1 MSDFLM
7 REEAPLTA
15 EEWAKIDEVV
25 VAVAKKLLVGRRL
38 IEVYGPF
45 GAGLQ
50 TVAIDRY
57 HVSGAC
63 LHPGKPSECCG
74 EECDCKEECDPVD
87 LAARETVTLPLI
99 HKDFILHWRDI
110 VTSRQY
116 HMPLDLGQA
125 GAAAAMVAMK
135 EDEMIFGE
143 LLANGGSKVSASN
156 WDVAGSVFQNLVAA
170 ATTLVEKGCY
180 GPYAAVVSP
189 AVYAKMHRPMQGD
202 MGMLE
207 IKQARELA
215 SGGVYQTPA
224 LKDNQALL
232 ISQGAHNLDLAIAQD
247 LVTAYLGPDKMDH
260 LFRVLETLVLRI
272 KRPEAIYVIG

>member
-1 MSDFLM
+1 MNDFLM
-7 REEAPLTA
+7 RDEAPLTA
-15 EEWAKIDEVV
+15 EEWAKIDETV

-45 GAGLQ
+45 GAGMQ
-50 TVAIDRY
+50 TVSVDRY
-57 HVSGAC
+57 HVSSAC
-63 LHPGKPSECCG
+63 LHKGEATECSDEGG
-74 EECDCKEECDPVD
+74 ECKEECDPIA
-87 LAARETVTLPLI
+87 LTCRETVTLPLI
-99 HKDFILHWRDI
+99 HKDFILHWRDV

-125 GAAAAMVAMK
+125 AAAAAMVALK
-135 EDEMIFGE
+135 EDQMIFGE
-143 LLANGGSKVSASN
+143 LLAKGETKVKASN
-156 WDVAGSVFQNLVAA
+156 WEAPGSVFQNLVAA
-170 ATTLVEKGCY
+170 ATALVEKGCY

-207 IKQARELA
+207 IKQVRELA

-224 LKDNQALL
+224 LKDTQALL
-232 ISQGAHNLDLAIAQD
+232 ISQGAHNLDLAVAQD

-260 LFRVLETLVLRI
+260 LFRILETLTLRV
-272 KRPEAIYVIG
+272 KRPEAICIIA

>member
-1 MSDFLM
+1 MNDFLM
-7 REEAPLTA
+7 RDEAPLTA
-15 EEWAKIDEVV
+15 EEWAKIDETV

-45 GAGLQ
+45 GAGMQ
-50 TVAIDRY
+50 TVSVDQY

-63 LHPGKPSECCG
+63 LHKGETTECG
-74 EECDCKEECDPVD
+74 DEECECKEECDPVD
-87 LAARETVTLPLI
+87 LACRETVTLPLI
-99 HKDFILHWRDI
+99 HKDFILRWRDI

-116 HMPLDLGQA
+116 HMPLDVGQ
-125 GAAAAMVAMK
+125 AAAAVAMVALK
-135 EDEMIFGE
+135 EDQMIFGE
-143 LLANGGSKVSASN
+143 LLSKGETKVKATD

-170 ATTLVEKGCY
+170 ATVLVEKGFL

-189 AVYAKMHRPMQGD
+189 AVYAKMHRPMHGD

-207 IKQARELA
+207 IKQVRELA

-224 LKDNQALL
+224 LKDTQALL

-247 LVTAYLGPDKMDH
+247 LATAYLGPDKMDH
-260 LFRVLETLVLRI
+260 MFRVLETLVLRI
-272 KRPEAIYVIG
+272 KRPEAICVIA